1 MAEDMHRW
9 FQAGLESPA
18 TNAAAMSEND
28 STDLAYTTRAIYV
41 GGAGNVVVDMV
52 SGQTEVTFSS
62 VPAGTILPIR
72 ATRLRTATT
81 ATNLVALY

>member
-41 GGAGNVVVDMV
+41 GGAGNVVVDMA
-52 SGQTEVTFSS
+52 SGQTSVTFSS

-72 ATRLRTATT
+72 VTRLRTATT